1 MQYIIKM
8 FKLKGRFAKMRR
20 KGFTILSVLLAL
32 ALIIAGCG
40 GKSDNNSSSGNA
52 SSSAGSSSSSG
63 SSPNSSG
70 GSSSGGSE
78 TPEQVE
84 ITLNGWGASPEEEE
98 LLQQTLDEFMKKY
111 PNIKVK
117 YEVISEQYMD
127 VIKTRLIGGQAGDV
141 FYLDSSEAEALF
153 AQNVLEPLNGYI
165 TDEFD
170 LNDIEEPL
178 LNAFKGEDGN
188 YYGFPKDMSTLVL
201 FYNKKHFEEAGLT
214 EPPKT
219 WEELREYSKILT
231 KDGRYGLGVAPEL
244 ARQMFMIEAYGG
256 QVIDAD
262 GKAAFATPE
271 GLKGLQLVIDQH
283 LIDKTSVQP
292 SEVGSGWGGEMFGQE
307 KVSMVLEGN
316 WAIPYLDNNFPDLE
330 YGTAEVPT
338 VNGQKGTMAF
348 TVAYV
353 MNKQSKHKEEAWKL
367 IEFLTGKEGM
377 EIWTSKGFALP
388 TRKSVAAKL
397 GYDKD
402 EYRSALVAG
411 AAYATPWQAGKYG
424 PVIMNNFN
432 NQFVSAYLGEQS
444 LEDAMKKAQDT
455 SNKEIDAMQ

>member
-1 MQYIIKM
+1 MK
-8 FKLKGRFAKMRR
+8 R
-20 KGFTILSVLLAL
+20 KGFTVLAVMLSLM
-32 ALIIAGCG
+32 LIIAGCG
-40 GKSDNNSSSGNA
+40 GKSNDSSSTGSNSTNNSSNSGNA
-52 SSSAGSSSSSG
+52 SEG
-63 SSPNSSG
+63 SG
-70 GSSSGGSE
+70 GSDSA
-78 TPEQVE
+78 EQVE
-84 ITLNGWGASPEEEE
+84 LTLNGWGASPEEEE

-117 YEVISEQYMD
+117 YEVIAEQYMD

-141 FYLDSSEAEALF
+141 FYLDSVEAEALME
-153 AQNVLEPLNGYI
+153 QNVLEPLNGYV

-170 LNDIEEPL
+170 IADFEEPL
-178 LNAFKGEDGN
+178 LNAFKGADGN
-188 YYGFPKDMSTLVL
+188 YYGFPKDFSTLAL
-201 FYNKKHFEEAGLT
+201 FYNKKHFEEAGLSG
-214 EPPKT
+214 PPTT
-219 WEELREYSKILT
+219 WEELIEYSKQLT

-244 ARQMFMIEAYGG
+244 ARQMFMIKAYGG
-256 QVIDAD
+256 EVVDAE
-262 GKAAFATPE
+262 GKAAFASPE

-283 LIDKTSVQP
+283 LVDKTSAQP
-292 SEVGSGWGGEMFGQE
+292 TEVGAGWGGEMFGQE

>member
-1 MQYIIKM
+1 
-8 FKLKGRFAKMRR
+8 MRR
-20 KGFTILSVLLAL
+20 KGFTILAVMLAF

-40 GKSDNNSSSGNA
+40 GKSND
-52 SSSAGSSSSSG
+52 SSSSG
-63 SSPNSSG
+63 SNTPSNSSSAG
-70 GSSSGGSE
+70 GSNGSSDSSSGGSGNSGSE
-78 TPEQVE
+78 PAQEVE
-84 ITLNGWGASPEEEE
+84 ITLNGWGASPEEQE

-170 LNDIEEPL
+170 INDIEEPL
-178 LNAFKGEDGN
+178 LNAFKGADGN

-201 FYNKKHFEEAGLT
+201 FYNKKHFEEAGLSG
-214 EPPKT
+214 PPTT
-219 WEELREYSKILT
+219 WEELIDYSKKLT

-244 ARQMFMIEAYGG
+244 ARQMFMIKAFGG
-256 QVIDAD
+256 EVIDAD

-283 LIDKTSVQP
+283 LKDKTSVQP
-292 SEVGSGWGGEMFGQE
+292 SEVGAGWGGEMFGQE

-338 VNGQKGTMAF
+338 VNGKKGTMAF

-377 EIWTSKGFALP
+377 KIWTSKGFALP
-388 TRKSVAAKL
+388 TRKSVAAEL

-402 EYRSALVAG
+402 EYRAAIVAG
-411 AAYATPWQAGKYG
+411 SSYAIPWQVGKNG
-424 PVIMNNFN
+424 PTIINNFN
-432 NQFVSAYLGEQS
+432 NQFVSAFLGEQS
-444 LEDAMKKAQDT
+444 LENAMKKAQDT
-455 SNKEIDAMQ
+455 SNQEIDAMQ

>member
-1 MQYIIKM
+1 MK
-8 FKLKGRFAKMRR
+8 R
-20 KGFTILSVLLAL
+20 KGFTFLAVMLAL
-32 ALIIAGCG
+32 MLIIAGCG
-40 GKSDNNSSSGNA
+40 AKSDNNSSS
-52 SSSAGSSSSSG
+52 SSG
-63 SSPNSSG
+63 NTSSSSG
-70 GSSSGGSE
+70 GSSSSSSSSSGGSNSSGS
-78 TPEQVE
+78 EQVE

-170 LNDIEEPL
+170 IGDIEEPL

-188 YYGFPKDMSTLVL
+188 YYGFPKDSSTLVL
-201 FYNKKHFEEAGLT
+201 FYNKKHFEEAGLSG
-214 EPPKT
+214 PPTT

-256 QVIDAD
+256 KVVDED

-271 GLKGLQLVIDQH
+271 ALQGLQLVIDQH

-292 SEVGSGWGGEMFGQE
+292 TEVGSGWGGEMFGQE

-338 VNGQKGTMAF
+338 VNGKKVTMAY

-377 EIWTSKGFALP
+377 KIWTSKGLALP
-388 TRKSVAAKL
+388 TRKSVAAEL

-402 EYRSALVAG
+402 EYRAAIVAG
-411 AAYATPWQAGKYG
+411 SSYAIPWQVGKYG
-424 PVIMNNFN
+424 PIIMNNFN
-432 NQFVSAYLGEQS
+432 NQFISAFLGEQT
-444 LEDAMKKAQDT
+444 LENAMKAAVET
-455 SNKEIDAMQ
+455 ANKEIEAMQ

>member
-1 MQYIIKM
+1 MK
-8 FKLKGRFAKMRR
+8 R
-20 KGFTILSVLLAL
+20 KGFTFLAVMLAL
-32 ALIIAGCG
+32 MLIIAGCG
-40 GKSDNNSSSGNA
+40 AKSDNNSSS
-52 SSSAGSSSSSG
+52 SSG
-63 SSPNSSG
+63 NTSSSSG
-70 GSSSGGSE
+70 GSSSSSSSSSGGSNSSGS
-78 TPEQVE
+78 EQVE

-170 LNDIEEPL
+170 IGDIEEPL

-188 YYGFPKDMSTLVL
+188 YYGFPKDSSTLVL
-201 FYNKKHFEEAGLT
+201 FYNKKHFEEAGLSG
-214 EPPKT
+214 PPTT

-256 QVIDAD
+256 KVVDED

-271 GLKGLQLVIDQH
+271 ALQGLQLVIDQH

-292 SEVGSGWGGEMFGQE
+292 TEVGSGWGGEMFGQE

-316 WAIPYLDNNFPDLE
+316 WAIPYLNNTFPDLE

-338 VNGQKGTMAF
+338 VNGKKVTMAY

-377 EIWTSKGFALP
+377 KIWTSKGLALP
-388 TRKSVAAKL
+388 TRKSVAAEL

-402 EYRSALVAG
+402 EYRAAIVAG
-411 AAYATPWQAGKYG
+411 SSYAIPWQVGKYG
-424 PVIMNNFN
+424 PIIMNNFN
-432 NQFVSAYLGEQS
+432 NQFISAFLGEQT
-444 LEDAMKKAQDT
+444 LENAMKAAVET
-455 SNKEIDAMQ
+455 ANKEIEAMQ